1 MFVGCHPH
9 LKEVKIVNASA
20 SEVSDDYREYFD
32 EEIKDP
38 DTNVTLEIVE
48 TSQHP
53 SYNQTSPNCF
63 IKRKAYHF
71 NLVLQR

>member
-38 DTNVTLEIVE
+38 DTNVTLEIV
-48 TSQHP
+48 
-53 SYNQTSPNCF
+53 
-63 IKRKAYHF
+63 
-71 NLVLQR
+71 